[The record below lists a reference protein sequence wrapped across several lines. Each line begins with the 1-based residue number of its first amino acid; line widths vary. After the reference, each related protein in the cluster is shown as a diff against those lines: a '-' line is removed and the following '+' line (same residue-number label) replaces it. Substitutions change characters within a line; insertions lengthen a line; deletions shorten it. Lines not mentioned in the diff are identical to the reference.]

1 MQNTNTWF
9 LSLMTSL
16 LVSAIT
22 CLLMPFSMYDSNP
35 FEFSR
40 TAYFEVV
47 FCSGMLAIAVATLI
61 FMLVLLVQRV
71 WSKGYLPSIGLL
83 VGLSIALYAQGN
95 LIGADYGALD
105 GHIIQW
111 DAMRITAI
119 VNTLIWCACLFAPV
133 IGVMV
138 WPRRAEWCFRR
149 CVPIF
154 LAYVSLLV
162 IMLAVTN
169 VSAFGRK
176 QPMRLSL
183 DRFMELSSERNLVV
197 IVLDAF
203 DRGMFDK
210 LLNDDPT
217 WRSRLAGFTYYHDT
231 VSAFCYTDY
240 ALPQIVSGHASPEGG
255 LTVWDYQRKAYGD
268 APFLKEAKGLG
279 YKIDVYFDDAEAPVA
294 DDFSWATSYD
304 NVIENA
310 NKHVSPNNLRYY
322 WPLLFCSTFR
332 YLPHELKKC
341 WFMVKDYFKGSVC
354 GLSEEVERLL
364 LSRLNAGSFSLV
376 KDKKVKIYHC
386 FSVHIPIFKIEK
398 ARESLE
404 LVCRFVDKVREAG
417 VYDKTDFF
425 IMADHGSI
433 NRCRPLFMCSNGTDE
448 FKVSE
453 MPFSYRHL
461 CEAFSDSLNGRP
473 IRPVEA
479 SPAEMV
485 PIMDDP
491 ERTKI
496 SFIDGKYFDGIGT
509 EFSGAG
515 LELLATTAEMDVVA
529 TNGGSR
535 MIWNGDDAIIGVPV
549 EKWLRDCEL
558 SLTLTFDQ
566 TISNGLNLA
575 LQYGFNNP
583 QATDFHYGVRP
594 HSEAT
599 DVVVK
604 LPDMS
609 KNPDGR
615 FVKLHLRKWEGVQ
628 PAPPIAMVRIA
639 PCGEVP

>member
-1 MQNTNTWF
+1 MQNKNAWS

-16 LVSAIT
+16 LVSVIT

-40 TAYFEVV
+40 TAYFEVL
-47 FCSGMLAIAVATLI
+47 FCSGMLAIVVAMMV
-61 FMLVLLVQRV
+61 FVVALVVQRLWPRV
-71 WSKGYLPSIGLL
+71 YLLF
-83 VGLSIALYAQGN
+83 VGLMVGLCVALYAQGN

-105 GHIIQW
+105 GHVIQW
-111 DAMRITAI
+111 DAMRVTA
-119 VNTLIWCACLFAPV
+119 VLNTLLWCACLLVPV
-133 IGVMV
+133 IGAIF
-138 WPRRAEWCFRR
+138 WPRYAEWGFRR

-210 LLNDDPT
+210 LLSDDPT
-217 WRSRLAGFTYYHDT
+217 WRSRLVGFTYYHNT

-240 ALPQIVSGHASPEGG
+240 ALPQIVSGCVQPEGG
-255 LTVWDYQRKAYGD
+255 LTVWDYQRKAYSD
-268 APFLKEAKGLG
+268 APFLREAKDLG
-279 YKIDVYFDDAEAPVA
+279 YKIEAYFDDAEAPVA
-294 DDFSWATSYD
+294 DDFSWMATYD

-310 NKHVSPNNLRYY
+310 NKHVSLDNLKYY

-341 WFMVKDYFKGSVC
+341 WFLVNDCLKGTVC
-354 GLSEEVERLL
+354 GISEEVEQL
-364 LSRLNAGSFSLV
+364 LSSRLDSGSFSLV
-376 KDKKVKIYHC
+376 KNKKVKIYHC
-386 FSVHIPIFKIEK
+386 FSVHIPIFNIEK
-398 ARESLE
+398 AKESLE
-404 LVCRFVDKVREAG
+404 LVCRFAAKVREAG
-417 VYDKTDFF
+417 IYDKTDFF

-479 SPAEMV
+479 SAKEMV
-485 PIMDDP
+485 PIIDDP
-491 ERTKI
+491 ERVKI
-496 SFIDGKYFDGIGT
+496 SYIDGKFFDGIGT
-509 EFSGAG
+509 EFFGTG
-515 LELLATTAEMDVVA
+515 LELLATTAEMDVVV
-529 TNGGSR
+529 TNGSSR
-535 MIWNGDDAIIGVPV
+535 MIWDGTDAIIGVPV
-549 EKWLRDCEL
+549 EKCLRDCEL

-566 TISNGLNLA
+566 VISNGLNLA
-575 LQYGFNNP
+575 VQYGFNNP
-583 QATDFHYGVRP
+583 QSMDCCYRVGQNGKT
-594 HSEAT
+594 T

-604 LPDMS
+604 LLDMS
-609 KNPDGR
+609 KNPDKR
-615 FVKLHLRKWEGVQ
+615 FVKLHFHKWEWTL
-628 PAPPIAMVRIA
+628 PAPSIVKVKIS